1 MIVFQ
6 LILYCLLFT
15 VMVKVGVGNG
25 ALNVLY
31 FYPRAYQEK
40 VYEMGLTDRE
50 VIKRKRKVFM
60 TAFLIV
66 MTAALLLII
75 GLWNKADN
83 FLSAYLQ
90 ALLFLEVMNWYD
102 GIVVDKVWVGKSKF
116 WEIPN
121 VNIPYVQTWK
131 QVLKK
136 RGILTQIW
144 IVGAAIIA
152 GLVVLIF

>member
-40 VYEMGLTDRE
+40 VYEMGLADRE
-50 VIKRKRKVFM
+50 VIKRRRKVFM

-66 MTAALLLII
+66 MTAALFLII
-75 GLWNKADN
+75 GLWNKVDN

-90 ALLFLEVMNWYD
+90 ALLFLEILNRYY
-102 GIVVDKVWVGKSKF
+102 GIVVDKELVGKSKF
-116 WEIPN
+116 WKIPN
-121 VNIPYVQTWK
+121 VNMSYVQT
-131 QVLKK
+131 
-136 RGILTQIW
+136 
-144 IVGAAIIA
+144 
-152 GLVVLIF
+152 

>member
-15 VMVKVGVGNG
+15 VMVKIGVGNN

-31 FYPRAYQEK
+31 FYPKAYQEK
-40 VYEMGLTDRE
+40 VYEMGLIDRE
-50 VIKRKRKVFM
+50 VIKGKRKVFM

-66 MTAALLLII
+66 MTAALLFII

-102 GIVVDKVWVGKSKF
+102 GIVVDKV
-116 WEIPN
+116 
-121 VNIPYVQTWK
+121 
-131 QVLKK
+131 
-136 RGILTQIW
+136 
-144 IVGAAIIA
+144 
-152 GLVVLIF
+152 